1 MGDYTER
8 EPILC
13 IRRFLTLKEGR
24 KPFSEVI
31 RLRNYHG
38 LTGAFGK
45 DTDFNM
51 LASSLLYTFSY
62 RDTLQNNG
70 MEVHKRNHVEFN
82 EKYKQIVV
90 GLLVTNPEHTKA
102 LLLRKKTRNDFNQLT
117 LIQGHVS
124 APESYKDDEE
134 AYLSSTT
141 LYDVLYDNML
151 REAEEEVQ
159 GLVSIFYNSAPNT
172 MHIEYFAN
180 NDFDRTDIAYYH
192 TGFIFEL
199 VVDNIE
205 ELAKFKS
212 GEPEKHAVE
221 LVEVDKII
229 DDPNLDPW
237 VREIFKLNQ

>member
-1 MGDYTER
+1 M
-8 EPILC
+8 
-13 IRRFLTLKEGR
+13 
-24 KPFSEVI
+24 
-31 RLRNYHG
+31 
-38 LTGAFGK
+38 
-45 DTDFNM
+45 
-51 LASSLLYTFSY
+51 
-62 RDTLQNNG
+62 
-70 MEVHKRNHVEFN
+70 
-82 EKYKQIVV
+82 
-90 GLLVTNPEHTKA
+90 
-102 LLLRKKTRNDFNQLT
+102 
-117 LIQGHVS
+117 S

-159 GLVSIFYNSAPNT
+159 GLVSVFYNSAPNT

-237 VREIFKLNQ
+237 VREIF